1 MTPVTQKEKM
11 SSQIN
16 HNIRLF
22 QHYNTTF

>member
-11 SSQIN
+11 LSQIN